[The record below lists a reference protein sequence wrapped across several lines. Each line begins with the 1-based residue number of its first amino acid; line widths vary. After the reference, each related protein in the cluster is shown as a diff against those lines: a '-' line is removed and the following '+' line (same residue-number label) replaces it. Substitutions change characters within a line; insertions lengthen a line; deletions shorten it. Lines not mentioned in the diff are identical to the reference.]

1 MNANPG
7 WVVPAS
13 GDERRFFVLDISAAH
28 RLDFEYFA
36 AIDEQMKTGGL
47 AAMMYDLTHMRLVD
61 WIELRNA
68 PRTPWL
74 ADQQAHSMPSEAK
87 WLQSVLDDGGF
98 THDQRSFYW
107 SLEGAEHIAP
117 DKSDEL
123 VAALN
128 PAGGTCAVVADG
140 EGVLYVPKDD
150 VRRAF
155 VDYCRGTHL
164 KPLPENMLGAYL
176 SKLGV
181 TERRVMRK
189 GEVIRL
195 YAFPALG
202 AFRKAFTDKHGV
214 RFGDTGDAYAEMIPD
229 DMRRVA
235 GDELAIW
242 QAYGAG
248 EALPA

>member
-202 AFRKAFTDKHGV
+202 DFRKAFTEKHGV